1 MDAER
6 KKLLNWL
13 TLDVDED
20 DPSDTEL
27 ASALFLSDP
36 EIMNSQDTNEI
47 MKLLDIKQTEL
58 ERPIGANFTKKL
70 GGDNGQPNTTK

>member
-1 MDAER
+1 MDNVDR

-13 TLDVDED
+13 IFDVDED
-20 DPSDTEL
+20 DPSDKEL

-47 MKLLDIKQTEL
+47 MKMLDIKKNGNYETFVSAE
-58 ERPIGANFTKKL
+58 FTNRL
-70 GGDNGQPNTTK
+70 GGDNG

>member
-1 MDAER
+1 MDKER
-6 KKLLNWL
+6 QKLLNWL

-47 MKLLDIKQTEL
+47 MKMLDIKKNGTGNIVSAEFIN
-58 ERPIGANFTKKL
+58 RL
-70 GGDNGQPNTTK
+70 GGDNG

>member
-1 MDAER
+1 MDNER

-13 TLDVDED
+13 VFDVDED
-20 DPSDTEL
+20 DPSDKEL

-47 MKLLDIKQTEL
+47 MKLLDIKQNGL
-58 ERPIGANFTKKL
+58 GRPIGADFTKKL
-70 GGDNGQPNTTK
+70 GGDNG

>member
-13 TLDVDED
+13 MFDVDED
-20 DPSDTEL
+20 DPSDKEL

-47 MKLLDIKQTEL
+47 MKMLDIKKNGTGNIVSAEFIN
-58 ERPIGANFTKKL
+58 RL
-70 GGDNGQPNTTK
+70 GGDNG

>member
-6 KKLLNWL
+6 QKLLNWL
-13 TLDVDED
+13 MFDVDED
-20 DPSDTEL
+20 DPSDKEL

-47 MKLLDIKQTEL
+47 MKMLDIKKNGTGNIVSAEFIN
-58 ERPIGANFTKKL
+58 RL
-70 GGDNGQPNTTK
+70 GGDNG

>member
-1 MDAER
+1 MEAER

-13 TLDVDED
+13 IFDIDED
-20 DPSDTEL
+20 DPSDKEL

-47 MKLLDIKQTEL
+47 MELLDIKKNGTGH
-58 ERPIGANFTKKL
+58 IISAGFTKKF